1 MFTLDIFLN
10 ISKLKIPQTSISK
23 SYSGIRMKI
32 MSLGMESC
40 ALAKRMDF
48 LVNLLFFKHLV
59 KCLALYRVLF
69 SGNAVQL
76 VVPEEH
82 LLKFYL
88 YVVILINLF
97 YKLCRFLYI
106 HLLNPFDKYPLI

>member
-1 MFTLDIFLN
+1 
-10 ISKLKIPQTSISK
+10 
-23 SYSGIRMKI
+23 MKI

-69 SGNAVQL
+69 SESAVHRID
-76 VVPEEH
+76 V
-82 LLKFYL
+82 FI
-88 YVVILINLF
+88 ILILVF
-97 YKLCRFLYI
+97 IAILTSVICAAFDIFIFLTLLTNI
-106 HLLNPFDKYPLI
+106 H

>member
-1 MFTLDIFLN
+1 
-10 ISKLKIPQTSISK
+10 
-23 SYSGIRMKI
+23 MKI

-69 SGNAVQL
+69 SENAVQERINTFYHGKLFSINAIL
-76 VVPEEH
+76 VSVTINCAAFDISP
-82 LLKFYL
+82 LDKLSFY
-88 YVVILINLF
+88 Y
-97 YKLCRFLYI
+97 
-106 HLLNPFDKYPLI
+106 

>member
-1 MFTLDIFLN
+1 
-10 ISKLKIPQTSISK
+10 
-23 SYSGIRMKI
+23 MKI

-69 SGNAVQL
+69 SESAVHRIDVFIIL
-76 VVPEEH
+76 VLVSIAI
-82 LLKFYL
+82 FTS
-88 YVVILINLF
+88 F
-97 YKLCRFLYI
+97 LCAAFDIFLPKNT
-106 HLLNPFDKYPLI
+106 LTNTF